1 MPSKMQG
8 GKWYGPDEPVPPP
21 PSSYK
26 NYEQHGHT
34 EIWHNGTNARAYTW
48 HYNNQLGKHGWLVQ
62 NLKTS
67 SCCGR

>member
-34 EIWHNGTNARAYTW
+34 EVWHNGTNARAYTW
-48 HYNNQLGKHGWLVQ
+48 HYNSQLGKHG
-62 NLKTS
+62 
-67 SCCGR
+67 